1 MHLLVVFVNFG
12 RIVHRAEFGA
22 THGAEGGFFVVVVW
36 QGFVVHGAG
45 GFGIEREGELLFP
58 VELVAGVAEG
68 VVAVAGAGAS
78 TGDVGG
84 VSRNLVG
91 DDAVFHVFLVGQ
103 TQVLFRCDV
112 AEHGSAVPSDHGGTD
127 RAGDVVVA
135 GCNVGDQ
142 GTKGVEGGFVAI
154 LDFFLDLLF
163 DLVHG
168 DVAGTFDH
176 DLHVFLPGLLGEFA

>member
-1 MHLLVVFVNFG
+1 MHLLVVLIHLG

-22 THGAEGGFFVVVVW
+22 THGAEGGFFVVVVG

-45 GFGIEREGELLFP
+45 GFRIEREGELFFP

-78 TGDVGG
+78 TGDVRGMGG
-84 VSRNLVG
+84 NLVG
-91 DDAVFHVFLVGQ
+91 DDSVFHVFFVGQ
-103 TQVLFRCDV
+103 PEMFFRRDV
-112 AEHGSAVPSDHGGTD
+112 AEHGSAIPSDHGGAD

-142 GTKGVEGGFVAI
+142 GTEGVEGRFVAV
-154 LDFFLDLLF
+154 LDFFLDLLL

-168 DVAGTFDH
+168 DVAGTFD
-176 DLHVFLPGLLGEFA
+176 